1 MGALGEPGATATVGV
16 AVLVLGHV
24 HRVPG
29 VLDRSIQ
36 DFLELKEL
44 GIVSSITL
52 VVSMDHYHDQK
63 AYIDDVAVRGVAVVA
78 YAEPKPVGQG
88 YIWAQMKSLLM
99 GLEDIPADQFVLRTR
114 ADVYI
119 EKELLWRLAIT
130 PEFFDLDY
138 TNTAAASMPG
148 TPTPVP
154 RVFQSR
160 VWVPWMDAAQ
170 PFWVSDEAFM
180 GRAGDLRLLVSV
192 DPIPCPRMFPP
203 YNRHL

>member
-1 MGALGEPGATATVGV
+1 MSIATVSAGL

-44 GIVSSITL
+44 GIVSKISL
-52 VVSMDHYHDQK
+52 VVSMDHYNDQK
-63 AYIDDVAVRGVAVVA
+63 AYIDDVAGRGVAIMA
-78 YAEPKPVGQG
+78 YTEPKPVGLSH
-88 YIWAQMKSLLM
+88 IWAQMKSLLV
-99 GLEDIPADQFVLRTR
+99 GLVDIPADQFVLRTR

-119 EKELLWRLAIT
+119 EKELLWRLATT

-138 TNTAAASMPG
+138 TNTAAASVSGIPRS
-148 TPTPVP
+148 VP
-154 RVFQSR
+154 QVFQSR
-160 VWVPWMDAAQ
+160 VWVPWMDATQ

-180 GRAGDLRLLVSV
+180 GRAGDLRLLV
-192 DPIPCPRMFPP
+192 RQ
-203 YNRHL
+203 

>member
-1 MGALGEPGATATVGV
+1 MSIATDSAGL

-29 VLDRSIQ
+29 VLDRSVQ

-44 GIVSSITL
+44 GIVSKISL
-52 VVSMDHYHDQK
+52 VVSMDHYHDHK
-63 AYIDDVAVRGVAVVA
+63 AYIDDVAGRGVAVVA
-78 YAEPKPVGQG
+78 YAEPKPVGISH
-88 YIWAQMKSLLM
+88 IWAQMKSLLV
-99 GLEDIPADQFVLRTR
+99 GLVDFRTDQFVLRTR

-119 EKELLWRLAIT
+119 EKELLWRLATT

-138 TNTAAASMPG
+138 TNTAAASVSG
-148 TPTPVP
+148 IPTSVP

-180 GRAGDLRLLVSV
+180 GRAGDLRLLVRRAPTSSYMS
-192 DPIPCPRMFPP
+192 PQ
-203 YNRHL
+203 